1 MHYYE
6 AWGQLRLKYLF
17 GISPFQRFNSR
28 AVPTVIYFD
37 RARSIYKKISR
48 LSCPIISVEH
58 QLYPEPSMSDPTQ
71 VGLKSSVLDSIPDY
85 SGHNSN
91 QACAGY
97 SARLGACI
105 LESYSIASIWGFR
118 VGGTVQGVESM
129 ASRQGSQ
136 EFYRRLPCFY
146 GAMASRTALWVC
158 FAIHPTPPPV

>member
-1 MHYYE
+1 MII
-6 AWGQLRLKYLF
+6 L
-17 GISPFQRFNSR
+17 
-28 AVPTVIYFD
+28 
-37 RARSIYKKISR
+37 KKISR
-48 LSCPIISVEH
+48 LSCPIISVDH

-85 SGHNSN
+85 SGYNSN

-105 LESYSIASIWGFR
+105 LESHSIASIWGFR
-118 VGGTVQGVESM
+118 VGGTVQRTGCRVEGLESM

-146 GAMASRTALWVC
+146 GAMASRMALRVF
-158 FAIHPTPPPV
+158 FAIHPPPPPV